1 MGEFLA
7 DNALELIQALAAVSA
22 AALAF
27 WSILTARKIAQD
39 SHKFSIENQLM
50 IDASEQ
56 RRAHAATIGA
66 LDEAI
71 HSLNVH
77 AVRLKTRVREL
88 HRRHDNMGKPETVT
102 SISIAR
108 VEAVEDCNELGR
120 KLQAEKEE
128 SIQKSIN
135 DVGDWKVEEIKA
147 LDRIRDVRFVS
158 ERHIMM
164 IEDIENELNY
174 LQSRE

>member
-88 HRRHDNMGKPETVT
+88 HRRHDNMGKPET
-102 SISIAR
+102 
-108 VEAVEDCNELGR
+108 
-120 KLQAEKEE
+120 
-128 SIQKSIN
+128 
-135 DVGDWKVEEIKA
+135 
-147 LDRIRDVRFVS
+147 
-158 ERHIMM
+158 
-164 IEDIENELNY
+164 
-174 LQSRE
+174 

>member
-1 MGEFLA
+1 
-7 DNALELIQALAAVSA
+7 
-22 AALAF
+22 
-27 WSILTARKIAQD
+27 
-39 SHKFSIENQLM
+39 
-50 IDASEQ
+50 
-56 RRAHAATIGA
+56 
-66 LDEAI
+66 
-71 HSLNVH
+71 
-77 AVRLKTRVREL
+77 
-88 HRRHDNMGKPETVT
+88 MGKPETVT